1 MVVDLGVLRM
11 RLRLPDNIVVRVC
24 PQDVNITTGAGLL
37 PGEVLFTNLQL
48 NVVRF
53 PLHPFFSYVF
63 NRLGIS
69 PLQVNPNF
77 FRIIS
82 VMLLL
87 MRDRNLDLDLI
98 DLLLCY
104 KVSKIRT
111 NEPFYHLYPFEKM
124 SICTDTIK
132 SEKGWRDSIVG
143 ISGAWS
149 SPAAEDYPI
158 PSAFGVC
165 SVSSYKKFKSHKH
178 DCPCETCVPRFCTYL
193 CRSLGIPCDDLSYS
207 VCRDRINYLKRY
219 VLNDIPSC
227 SDLLTSDNLFALSS
241 LGYNMS
247 RLQIPSFGRRKNT
260 PPVIPAAGATSSP
273 ASASSS
279 ATISDT
285 VPSAVATN
293 PAASAPAANQ
303 NAPSP
308 ATIAPAAA
316 GGGRDKER
324 GKRPHPDSEIDPE
337 EEPLIRRT
345 RVSGPGTLLHRAIRA
360 PSHSGPP
367 AAGGSASASGP
378 PSIPS
383 LPPWAPRYTR
393 TDGTFVKPNET
404 MLKDGQ
410 TAMAYYRSM
419 WTPKD
424 IEAAKG
430 LSQRD
435 VFSRF
440 PQSAM
445 ETLFGM
451 MAMQKQVEM
460 GNARARKY
468 SDSLEVANKE
478 NDLLAMKNTEVL
490 VRLDKAE
497 QERDVLKKENDS
509 LQDEKD
515 ALQLEK
521 SVWQTEQESLR
532 EEKAELQRL
541 LADEQS
547 ARMAFEKRAL
557 DERTALIDVISRVG
571 GGMLALHA
579 RFSRV
584 GALRYAQG
592 FREGFADRVPDEGQT
607 SSTPDEV
614 DKDLGIEPLGVY
626 VDPEPTE
633 AERIFDECQDIA
645 SSRIIT
651 APPTA
656 LPLTAPQ
663 SSTVAPSV
671 ATADAEPQPN
681 DSVIHLDSP
690 PHEGEAADGAE
701 EASRQDQDAVGT
713 EASS

>member
-260 PPVIPAAGATSSP
+260 PPVIPAVGATSSP

-430 LSQRD
+430 LSQKD

>member
-1 MVVDLGVLRM
+1 
-11 RLRLPDNIVVRVC
+11 
-24 PQDVNITTGAGLL
+24 
-37 PGEVLFTNLQL
+37 
-48 NVVRF
+48 
-53 PLHPFFSYVF
+53 
-63 NRLGIS
+63 
-69 PLQVNPNF
+69 
-77 FRIIS
+77 
-82 VMLLL
+82 
-87 MRDRNLDLDLI
+87 
-98 DLLLCY
+98 
-104 KVSKIRT
+104 
-111 NEPFYHLYPFEKM
+111 
-124 SICTDTIK
+124 
-132 SEKGWRDSIVG
+132 
-143 ISGAWS
+143 
-149 SPAAEDYPI
+149 
-158 PSAFGVC
+158 
-165 SVSSYKKFKSHKH
+165 
-178 DCPCETCVPRFCTYL
+178 
-193 CRSLGIPCDDLSYS
+193 
-207 VCRDRINYLKRY
+207 
-219 VLNDIPSC
+219 
-227 SDLLTSDNLFALSS
+227 
-241 LGYNMS
+241 MS

-430 LSQRD
+430 LSQKD

>member
-227 SDLLTSDNLFALSS
+227 SDLLTSDNLFALSL

-430 LSQRD
+430 LSQKD

>member
-1 MVVDLGVLRM
+1 
-11 RLRLPDNIVVRVC
+11 
-24 PQDVNITTGAGLL
+24 
-37 PGEVLFTNLQL
+37 
-48 NVVRF
+48 
-53 PLHPFFSYVF
+53 
-63 NRLGIS
+63 
-69 PLQVNPNF
+69 
-77 FRIIS
+77 
-82 VMLLL
+82 
-87 MRDRNLDLDLI
+87 
-98 DLLLCY
+98 
-104 KVSKIRT
+104 
-111 NEPFYHLYPFEKM
+111 
-124 SICTDTIK
+124 
-132 SEKGWRDSIVG
+132 
-143 ISGAWS
+143 
-149 SPAAEDYPI
+149 
-158 PSAFGVC
+158 
-165 SVSSYKKFKSHKH
+165 
-178 DCPCETCVPRFCTYL
+178 
-193 CRSLGIPCDDLSYS
+193 
-207 VCRDRINYLKRY
+207 
-219 VLNDIPSC
+219 
-227 SDLLTSDNLFALSS
+227 
-241 LGYNMS
+241 MS

-430 LSQRD
+430 LSQKD

-521 SVWQTEQESLR
+521 RVWQTEQESLR

-541 LADEQS
+541 LANEQWNTS
-547 ARMAFEKRAL
+547 FSDRKRMRNCGYL
-557 DERTALIDVISRVG
+557 P
-571 GGMLALHA
+571 ML
-579 RFSRV
+579 
-584 GALRYAQG
+584 
-592 FREGFADRVPDEGQT
+592 
-607 SSTPDEV
+607 
-614 DKDLGIEPLGVY
+614 
-626 VDPEPTE
+626 
-633 AERIFDECQDIA
+633 
-645 SSRIIT
+645 
-651 APPTA
+651 
-656 LPLTAPQ
+656 
-663 SSTVAPSV
+663 
-671 ATADAEPQPN
+671 
-681 DSVIHLDSP
+681 
-690 PHEGEAADGAE
+690 
-701 EASRQDQDAVGT
+701 
-713 EASS
+713 

>member
-207 VCRDRINYLKRY
+207 VCRDRTNYLKRY

-285 VPSAVATN
+285 APSAVATN

-430 LSQRD
+430 LSQKD

-478 NDLLAMKNTEVL
+478 NDLLAMKNTEAL

-651 APPTA
+651 APPAT

-681 DSVIHLDSP
+681 NSVIHLDSP

>member
-1 MVVDLGVLRM
+1 MVVDLDVLRM
-11 RLRLPDNIVVRVC
+11 RLRLPDNIEVRVC

-207 VCRDRINYLKRY
+207 VCRDRSNYLKRY

-260 PPVIPAAGATSSP
+260 PPATPAAGATSSP

-293 PAASAPAANQ
+293 PVASAPAANQ

-360 PSHSGPP
+360 PSPSGPP

-424 IEAAKG
+424 LEAAKG
-430 LSQRD
+430 LSQKD

-521 SVWQTEQESLR
+521 SVWQTERESIR

-557 DERTALIDVISRVG
+557 DERTALIDAISRVG

-663 SSTVAPSV
+663 SSTVAPSI
-671 ATADAEPQPN
+671 ATVDAEPQPN

>member
-1 MVVDLGVLRM
+1 
-11 RLRLPDNIVVRVC
+11 
-24 PQDVNITTGAGLL
+24 
-37 PGEVLFTNLQL
+37 
-48 NVVRF
+48 
-53 PLHPFFSYVF
+53 
-63 NRLGIS
+63 
-69 PLQVNPNF
+69 
-77 FRIIS
+77 
-82 VMLLL
+82 
-87 MRDRNLDLDLI
+87 
-98 DLLLCY
+98 
-104 KVSKIRT
+104 
-111 NEPFYHLYPFEKM
+111 M

-430 LSQRD
+430 LSQKD

>member
-430 LSQRD
+430 LSQKD

>member
-207 VCRDRINYLKRY
+207 VCRDRTNYLKRY

-285 VPSAVATN
+285 APSAVATN

-430 LSQRD
+430 LSQKD

-478 NDLLAMKNTEVL
+478 NDLLAMKNTEAL

-532 EEKAELQRL
+532 EEKAELQ
-541 LADEQS
+541 
-547 ARMAFEKRAL
+547 
-557 DERTALIDVISRVG
+557 
-571 GGMLALHA
+571 
-579 RFSRV
+579 
-584 GALRYAQG
+584 
-592 FREGFADRVPDEGQT
+592 
-607 SSTPDEV
+607 
-614 DKDLGIEPLGVY
+614 
-626 VDPEPTE
+626 
-633 AERIFDECQDIA
+633 
-645 SSRIIT
+645 
-651 APPTA
+651 PPPAT

-701 EASRQDQDAVGT
+701 EASRQDQDGVGT

>member
-227 SDLLTSDNLFALSS
+227 SDLLTSDNLFALSL

-360 PSHSGPP
+360 PSQSGPP

-430 LSQRD
+430 LSQKD

>member
-316 GGGRDKER
+316 GGGRDKKR

-430 LSQRD
+430 LSQKD